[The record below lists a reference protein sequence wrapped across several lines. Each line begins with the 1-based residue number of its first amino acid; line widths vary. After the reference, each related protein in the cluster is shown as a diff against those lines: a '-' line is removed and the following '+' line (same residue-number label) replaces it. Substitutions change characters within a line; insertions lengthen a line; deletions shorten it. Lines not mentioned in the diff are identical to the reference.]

1 MSTSEMQSQPTEG
14 PSFGLDWIC
23 AQIDQGYTLSFIA
36 KSLGYKRAQLWTW
49 IDACPDRQ
57 RLIRKKLKGRPHPTP
72 EQRDLMRAELSVLR
86 LKVDAQ
92 SWLERCRKLSSPA
105 NTLCVPPAH
114 APAHTHARQE
124 GEPQP

>member
-1 MSTSEMQSQPTEG
+1 MSTSEMQSQPTEE

-57 RLIRKKLKGRPHPTP
+57 RLIRKKLKGRLHPTP
-72 EQRDLMRAELSVLR
+72 EQRDFMRAELAVLR

-92 SWLERCRKLSSPA
+92 SWLERCRKLSGPA
-105 NTLCVPPAH
+105 NTLNVPPAH
-114 APAHTHARQE
+114 AHARAGQE

>member
-1 MSTSEMQSQPTEG
+1 VSTSEMQSQPTEG

-92 SWLERCRKLSSPA
+92 SWLERCRKLSGPA
-105 NTLCVPPAH
+105 NTLNVPPVH
-114 APAHTHARQE
+114 APAHARQE